1 VIAWQKRKVRYS
13 SLSGEILQLGRFSEN
28 TAIRASRAPAA
39 LLLDA
44 GGNIAH
50 NDKSVAHVK
59 ASMLMLDPTPCLSH
73 TLQMGSLAVKSF
85 TVHLYNFLFQPEL
98 TFTAACCCFSVFLT
112 YIK

>member
-1 VIAWQKRKVRYS
+1 MQR
-13 SLSGEILQLGRFSEN
+13 GGFFQN
-28 TAIRASRAPAA
+28 TAIRASRAPVA

-59 ASMLMLDPTPCLSH
+59 ASMLMLDPTPGLRH

-85 TVHLYNFLFQPEL
+85 TVHVYNFYSSQ
-98 TFTAACCCFSVFLT
+98 S
-112 YIK
+112 